1 MPIFDPFGS
10 YFFYPDHCYPR
21 QEEGEEKGRSGR
33 FRYNSPIVGYV
44 KTGSS
49 VEDDIVAQLDSLF

>member
-21 QEEGEEKGRSGR
+21 KDDDEEKGGNSGR
-33 FRYNSPIVGYV
+33 FRYNSPVIGYV

-49 VEDDIVAQLDSLF
+49 VEDDIVA